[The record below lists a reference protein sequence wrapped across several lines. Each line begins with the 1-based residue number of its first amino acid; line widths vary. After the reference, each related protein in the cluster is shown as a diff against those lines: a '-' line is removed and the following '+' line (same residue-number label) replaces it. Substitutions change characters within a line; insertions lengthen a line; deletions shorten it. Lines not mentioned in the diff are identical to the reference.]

1 MVSCINVS
9 MSGQKNGPG
18 PIRCDEGWKFVI
30 HFRSRNKYLQEANVS
45 CAEKF
50 LLFSR
55 LLLLDIEQSPMPRK
69 SNRSALEPLSRV
81 NQALLDHAALC
92 RRVPGETS
100 HTIAAKRLRMM
111 AQEYESR
118 AHGLEGTVER
128 RRMTSA
134 RPETF
139 KSEQTHM
146 S

>member
-55 LLLLDIEQSPMPRK
+55 LLLFDIEQSPMPRK

-81 NQALLDHAALC
+81 NQERRALLDHAALC
-92 RRVPGETS
+92 RRVAGETS

-118 AHGLEGTVER
+118 AHGLEGAVRAAEDDVGAT
-128 RRMTSA
+128 
-134 RPETF
+134 
-139 KSEQTHM
+139 
-146 S
+146 